1 MKLKATDKLL
11 EIWDNYRMNYY
22 RWRLLTTRD
31 LIEKELLRIRQY
43 KRRLKRIKK
52 LYEE

>member
-1 MKLKATDKLL
+1 MKATDKLF
-11 EIWDNYRMNYY
+11 EWCDSFRMNYY
-22 RWRLLTTRD
+22 RWRLNTTAD

-43 KRRLKRIKK
+43 KRRIKRIKK